1 MKIRTRFPESIAA
14 VLLGALAGAHPAGA
28 ADVIEG
34 VLSQVTDTSV
44 TMDSARTF
52 RFDPATAECFDFRND
67 RTTCATLVAIGY
79 ADKVRLTLVGD
90 TVQRIDILLLQQ

>member
-14 VLLGALAGAHPAGA
+14 VLLGALGAHAASA

-34 VLSQVTDTSV
+34 VLSQVTSTSV
-44 TMDSARTF
+44 TMDSSRTF
-52 RFDPATAECFDFRND
+52 KFDPAMAQCFDFRND